1 MKQFFKFVFASCLGL
16 FLALA
21 VLFLIFGVFLG
32 SKVSKAIEG
41 DTVEIKANSILKLKL
56 DQIIPEKTDNVPVNF
71 MDLES
76 DTKIGV
82 SDIIKMIKKAK
93 TDDNI
98 KGIYMNNSSIG
109 LGQAGAYS
117 IRQALIDFKNS
128 GKFIISYNTHY
139 GQAAYYLASVAD
151 QVLIDPMGEIEL
163 KGYASTIPHFK
174 DMMDRLGIGVQ
185 VVYAGQFKSA
195 TEPFRLNKMS
205 DQNKLQTRELLNSL
219 YKNLITGISESRK
232 ISIDNLSNIITQSP
246 YHQADKA
253 RQEGLVDSLVEL
265 DDIDAYLK
273 TKVGLDDAEDLSMVM
288 ISDYLKAN
296 RLDKN
301 NSADDKI
308 AVVYAEGSITE
319 AKSEEETNISGKEYV
334 NIFDKIEKD
343 KKIKAVVLRI
353 NSPGGSAVASE
364 QILQAIND
372 LKKIKKIPVIVSM
385 GDVAASGGY
394 YIACQADKIY
404 AEPNTIT
411 GSIGVFGMIPDVSK
425 LMETKLGIHFDTVKT
440 APLAEGVTGVF
451 PMSKPT
457 LDYFQR
463 DVDRV
468 YDVFLSRVAKGRN
481 KSKEEIHTIA
491 QGRIWTG
498 NMAKNNGL
506 VDEIGSLEDAVLYA
520 STKANIKNYKITEY
534 PKIKDPINR
543 LIDKYVNKKE
553 NETKA
558 NIKAL
563 SGDAYFIFDALTQI
577 QQWNGVQARLPFMLN
592 KF

>member
-1 MKQFFKFVFASCLGL
+1 
-16 FLALA
+16 
-21 VLFLIFGVFLG
+21 
-32 SKVSKAIEG
+32 
-41 DTVEIKANSILKLKL
+41 
-56 DQIIPEKTDNVPVNF
+56 
-71 MDLES
+71 
-76 DTKIGV
+76 
-82 SDIIKMIKKAK
+82 
-93 TDDNI
+93 
-98 KGIYMNNSSIG
+98 
-109 LGQAGAYS
+109 
-117 IRQALIDFKNS
+117 
-128 GKFIISYNTHY
+128 
-139 GQAAYYLASVAD
+139 
-151 QVLIDPMGEIEL
+151 
-163 KGYASTIPHFK
+163 
-174 DMMDRLGIGVQ
+174 
-185 VVYAGQFKSA
+185 
-195 TEPFRLNKMS
+195 
-205 DQNKLQTRELLNSL
+205 
-219 YKNLITGISESRK
+219 
-232 ISIDNLSNIITQSP
+232 
-246 YHQADKA
+246 
-253 RQEGLVDSLVEL
+253 
-265 DDIDAYLK
+265 
-273 TKVGLDDAEDLSMVM
+273 M